1 MVLVLDE
8 LAVLFKE
15 VVQNN
20 LIFCLLLGDFATVS
34 SFIEECINMV
44 ETPLCDKFIYGSI
57 IGETK
62 IVTWLVYI
70 MQADVM

>member
-8 LAVLFKE
+8 LAILFKE

-34 SFIEECINMV
+34 SFIEECITMA
-44 ETPLCDKFIYGSI
+44 ETPLCDKFIHGNI
-57 IGETK
+57 ISETK

-70 MQADVM
+70 TQPDVM